1 MSSAKDCKLNW
12 VEIFTELQK
21 ELRDGAYPKGVPL
34 PSEEAM
40 VRKYGV
46 SRITAVRVMDELRKR
61 GLVYRKR
68 GSGTFAT
75 RMARSEAGRIGLIL
89 PSLSFSE
96 IFPQICQALMH
107 FAQQDG
113 YSLVLG
119 DITSSNPNKRA
130 HEACNVAR
138 RFAEEGVAGVIFQ
151 PFAFLSKSER
161 VTKEILT
168 FLSDSN
174 IPVVL
179 IDRNTEAGVAASAY
193 DFVGID
199 NLNAGRELGMH
210 LAAQG
215 VKRACFLM
223 RPNCA
228 SVIRDRYDGVKSA
241 LGGCM
246 AKSSII
252 VAEPDDRKTLRP
264 LFAKK
269 NRPDAVVC
277 ESDYVAAQ
285 FNNTLASFGLSVPDD
300 ILLAGFDDVRCAVS
314 ATPNLTTIHQPCDDI
329 ARMAY
334 QALRERMRDATLPV
348 RRILLPAPLVV
359 RDSTRK

>member
-1 MSSAKDCKLNW
+1 MSSAKDCKLKW
-12 VEIFTELQK
+12 VEIFTRLQK

-34 PSEEAM
+34 PSEGAM

-89 PSLSFSE
+89 PSLSFGE

-130 HEACNVAR
+130 HEACHVAR

-151 PFAFLSKSER
+151 PFAFLSKSAR
-161 VTKEILT
+161 VTKAILT
-168 FLSDSN
+168 FLSDSD

-215 VKRACFLM
+215 VKRARVF
-223 RPNCA
+223 
-228 SVIRDRYDGVKSA
+228 
-241 LGGCM
+241 
-246 AKSSII
+246 
-252 VAEPDDRKTLRP
+252 
-264 LFAKK
+264 
-269 NRPDAVVC
+269 
-277 ESDYVAAQ
+277 
-285 FNNTLASFGLSVPDD
+285 
-300 ILLAGFDDVRCAVS
+300 
-314 ATPNLTTIHQPCDDI
+314 
-329 ARMAY
+329 
-334 QALRERMRDATLPV
+334 
-348 RRILLPAPLVV
+348 
-359 RDSTRK
+359 